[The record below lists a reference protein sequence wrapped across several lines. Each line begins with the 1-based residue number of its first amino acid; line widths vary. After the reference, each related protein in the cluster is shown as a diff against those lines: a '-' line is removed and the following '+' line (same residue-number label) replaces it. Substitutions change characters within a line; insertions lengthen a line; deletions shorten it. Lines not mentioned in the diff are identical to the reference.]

1 MYDEAYFTRW
11 IISFERV
18 TMSDKKV
25 VISRAE
31 IAKRVKELGEA
42 IARDYAAGNLV
53 VIGILNGAFI
63 FVADL
68 VREIAL
74 PLVIDFVR
82 VASYGASTSSAG
94 EVRLIKDIE
103 IEVGGKDVL
112 LVEDIVDTGQTLAYL
127 KNFLAAKNAR
137 SVKICALIDKK
148 ERRETEVPLDYVG
161 FEVEAGF
168 LVGYGLDFAE
178 LYRNDPEV
186 YRLPD
191 NSNGEQ

>member
-42 IARDYAAGNLV
+42 IARDYAAGDLV

-191 NSNGEQ
+191 NSSGEQ

>member
-1 MYDEAYFTRW
+1 
-11 IISFERV
+11 
-18 TMSDKKV
+18 MSDKKI

-31 IAKRVKELGEA
+31 ISKRVKELGEA
-42 IARDYAAGNLV
+42 IVGDYAAGDLV

-186 YRLPD
+186 YLLPD
-191 NSNGEQ
+191 NSNGKK